1 MEQGAGRLLGSCS
14 AALGFGYPLLT
25 SSRVPGYV
33 NPDTDVRATGVPTG
47 PHTTAGSTRP
57 PRLRTRDPYPPSFP
71 PHKATQSGTHG
82 ADSRHSNLS
91 VRANRERGTSAATPQ
106 SFWRNL
112 PASSPRISVQLRHRR
127 PAASARRDLNHP
139 SANRRYS
146 VCTYRM
152 RILKLVGNQPERVD
166 RAPLALT
173 ATPAV
178 LNSRMRAPHGSPSD
192 SEDKQSSSLRE

>member
-1 MEQGAGRLLGSCS
+1 MEQGAGWLLDSCP

-25 SSRVPGYV
+25 SSRVLGYV
-33 NPDTDVRATGVPTG
+33 NPNTYVRATAAPTG
-47 PHTTAGSTRP
+47 PRTTAGSTRP

-71 PHKATQSGTHG
+71 PPKATQSGTHG
-82 ADSRHSNLS
+82 TDSRHSNLP
-91 VRANRERGTSAATPQ
+91 VRANRERGTSAATSQ

-112 PASSPRISVQLRHRR
+112 LASPPRISVQLRHVH
-127 PAASARRDLNHP
+127 PATSATKDLNHP

-152 RILKLVGNQPERVD
+152 RVLKLVGNQPERVD
-166 RAPLALT
+166 RAPLTLT

-178 LNSRMRAPHGSPSD
+178 LNPRMRAPSRRG
-192 SEDKQSSSLRE
+192 KSLLRVTF